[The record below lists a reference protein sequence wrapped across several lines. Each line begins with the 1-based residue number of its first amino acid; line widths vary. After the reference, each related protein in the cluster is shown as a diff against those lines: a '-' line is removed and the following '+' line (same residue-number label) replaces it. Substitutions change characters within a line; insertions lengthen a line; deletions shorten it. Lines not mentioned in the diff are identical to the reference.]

1 MNSDCILSN
10 MDQLFDTYKQI
21 VDRAISLGLL
31 SEESKSYY
39 MSAVGE
45 DTGINNTIDTHECSE
60 EQAEDVQSQE
70 DQLNPSSLL
79 NSHEL
84 SNCTSGFES
93 YYNRRQINANKDFE
107 DPKSEAAGGSIENY
121 NILDINH
128 FQKMNQCS
136 PETDTDVNSF
146 LKNACKISSDDSPII
161 RLSKVRR
168 KPKKNEV
175 VDFHIPI
182 YLDLKKKKVS
192 VKPSKLKRQHTSH
205 KKVTI
210 CTETCNLEKSE
221 KDSENEHLKNKRNVQ
236 LPVLKHRSRIPKRVN
251 VACVDKNKTT
261 SEICHS
267 SNINTGF
274 IKQIIAEALSSQN
287 DRSTVVPSNAIPI
300 PSQFNDENDL
310 EPQVKIKEPAAIA
323 KDKRN
328 THQGKQNSKNA
339 VSSCH
344 VDVQENIKSLSNW
357 KKLSTSDK
365 SKSCFE
371 RHFPSVDVPEDLIQ
385 FSSSDEANF
394 SKAVHV
400 CDNTGENLDN
410 HSDDSICKDSIQT
423 EVEDEKLLN
432 VNIICQFFPSSSS
445 DGKNDTTSLE
455 KIPQPEVENNKS
467 VSPESETKTDK
478 KKTIRKSGSHFLSK
492 IFSRSKAQ

>member
-1 MNSDCILSN
+1 

-39 MSAVGE
+39 MSITYASVLGATVGISSEIEMPSCSWE
-45 DTGINNTIDTHECSE
+45 DTGINNTTDTHECSE
-60 EQAEDVQSQE
+60 EPAEDVQSQE
-70 DQLNPSSLL
+70 DQLNHSSLL

-84 SNCTSGFES
+84 SNGTSGFES
-93 YYNRRQINANKDFE
+93 YYNRRQMNANKDFE
-107 DPKSEAAGGSIENY
+107 DRKSEAIGGSIENY

-136 PETDTDVNSF
+136 PETDTDVNSL

-161 RLSKVRR
+161 RLSK
-168 KPKKNEV
+168 
-175 VDFHIPI
+175 
-182 YLDLKKKKVS
+182 
-192 VKPSKLKRQHTSH
+192 
-205 KKVTI
+205 
-210 CTETCNLEKSE
+210 
-221 KDSENEHLKNKRNVQ
+221 
-236 LPVLKHRSRIPKRVN
+236 LPVSKHRSRIPKRDN

-274 IKQIIAEALSSQN
+274 IKQIIDEALSSQN

-300 PSQFNDENDL
+300 PSQFNDDNDL

-328 THQGKQNSKNA
+328 PHHGKQNSKNA

-344 VDVQENIKSLSNW
+344 VDVQENIKSLSSW
-357 KKLSTSDK
+357 KKLSTSVK

-371 RHFPSVDVPEDLIQ
+371 GHFPSVDVPEDLIQ

-394 SKAVHV
+394 SKAIQV
-400 CDNTGENLDN
+400 CDNAGENLEN
-410 HSDDSICKDSIQT
+410 RSDDSICKESIQT

-455 KIPQPEVENNKS
+455 KYHSQKW
-467 VSPESETKTDK
+467 
-478 KKTIRKSGSHFLSK
+478 KTINLFL
-492 IFSRSKAQ
+492 QVM